1 MKVFISMPMSGK
13 TDAEIEEEFEKISNR
28 VMSSFPNVQV
38 IDSVIHDYKR
48 RTPLENL
55 AISISFLAQ
64 ADAAYFAPNW
74 DKYRGC
80 QIERKCCEEY
90 GVEILGVKKNDWFS
104 KQY

>member
-1 MKVFISMPMSGK
+1 MFISMPMNGK
-13 TDAEIEEEFEKISNR
+13 TDEEIEAEFKNISNR
-28 VMSSFPNVQV
+28 VVSSFPNVQI
-38 IDSVIHDYKR
+38 IDSLIRDYKT

-55 AISISFLAQ
+55 SISINYLSQ

-80 QIERKCCEEY
+80 QVERMCCDHY